1 MKSKCRSWTGRL
13 TQKIRN
19 VKCSF
24 FQNFLNKGDYFK
36 LSVTAVVVAQMLL
49 LILVTLMTTCDM

>member
-1 MKSKCRSWTGRL
+1 MKSKCPSRTSRL
-13 TQKIRN
+13 MQKIRN
-19 VKCSF
+19 VKCLF
-24 FQNFLNKGDYFK
+24 FQNFLSKGDYFK